1 MFDGLIALGNDGGN
15 LNVGGDGG
23 INHLIEEELGC
34 PLHYWFVC
42 LLHTNE
48 LHLKNLINK
57 LDGCTSSSSTFPGPI
72 GKSLENVSLPVVKF
86 KRFRCSK
93 QLSEIPDDVFKKLS
107 NDQMFQTI
115 RVSVSNTDS
124 KTRARILAIT
134 QKESGGWLQALPSPH
149 LSTLLDSDSL
159 RIIAGIRLG
168 AHICQ
173 PYTCICG
180 YPVDS
185 FGTHGL
191 SCIKKK
197 GTFFRHILLNDLILK
212 ALSPIGEIG
221 INPIDR
227 PDGSSEVHFFAFV
240 DFCNV
245 SNISKVIDA
254 VIASIVCVTFCKQ
267 LHLIHA
273 DVKLYDSLRFAENC
287 ECLCLAYANRS
298 LCFLK
303 LKYFDR
309 CFKDIDDAIKN
320 KYPENLMPKLLKRK
334 IVCMQQSE
342 RQSQKICFG
351 PSLSYD
357 ADLHLPCIANVLKI
371 EVNDQY
377 GRLVTAGCNIDIGD
391 TLLIEQAY
399 IRVSTGNECYNC
411 AEKKCSLIPY
421 VTCTDVMFCSEE
433 CSHNDFH
440 SVECNIIFHSDE
452 TFGIKSSS
460 FVLRSIMAGINA
472 FKNIDD
478 MMQFIDDC
486 RSTDSKEISTSFAT
500 PESRYRSFF
509 KLSSFGN
516 LGDVRDQAS
525 SIFHGMVRSKDLAIK
540 FDSPK
545 KRRFLIHLICH
556 HTLIVRTNGFGGL
569 CDPSDSVL
577 KSSVQP
583 TENQFERNI
592 FLAAS

>member
-1 MFDGLIALGNDGGN
+1 
-15 LNVGGDGG
+15 
-23 INHLIEEELGC
+23 
-34 PLHYWFVC
+34 
-42 LLHTNE
+42 
-48 LHLKNLINK
+48 
-57 LDGCTSSSSTFPGPI
+57 
-72 GKSLENVSLPVVKF
+72 
-86 KRFRCSK
+86 
-93 QLSEIPDDVFKKLS
+93 
-107 NDQMFQTI
+107 
-115 RVSVSNTDS
+115 
-124 KTRARILAIT
+124 
-134 QKESGGWLQALPSPH
+134 
-149 LSTLLDSDSL
+149 
-159 RIIAGIRLG
+159 
-168 AHICQ
+168 
-173 PYTCICG
+173 
-180 YPVDS
+180 
-185 FGTHGL
+185 
-191 SCIKKK
+191 
-197 GTFFRHILLNDLILK
+197 
-212 ALSPIGEIG
+212 
-221 INPIDR
+221 
-227 PDGSSEVHFFAFV
+227 
-240 DFCNV
+240 
-245 SNISKVIDA
+245 
-254 VIASIVCVTFCKQ
+254 
-267 LHLIHA
+267 
-273 DVKLYDSLRFAENC
+273 
-287 ECLCLAYANRS
+287 
-298 LCFLK
+298 
-303 LKYFDR
+303 
-309 CFKDIDDAIKN
+309 
-320 KYPENLMPKLLKRK
+320 
-334 IVCMQQSE
+334 MQQSE

-592 FLAAS
+592 FLAASYLNHSCLPNVAKLSKNNFAVVKAIQPISEGQQLFINYLDDESTERTSEDRNKELENSYGFRCKCDLCIAGVRADARMLEMDNNFLFVVKNIENFKDSIYQIKECCIAFIKNHSDKLASEPGYFILTTLTAMLQKELEL